1 MVGNLLKI
9 RERIG
14 WGAGEMPPALLPAQP
29 EGSGPV
35 DCLGVPLA
43 EGGVGVLIC
52 ESPRQGPRCVA
63 LTPLG
68 GVAAGLIW
76 TLPHSCPWPRGLWSP
91 GAKGQTPYWG
101 HFNGG
106 GVFLSFTFFFFLLI
120 MEMFG
125 PCPPPVSL
133 VLAPPICPDRSQ
145 SYREIFAL

>member
-91 GAKGQTPYWG
+91 GQRDRPPTGAISM
-101 HFNGG
+101 
-106 GVFLSFTFFFFLLI
+106 GVEFSFHSLFFFFFFFTDNGDVWALPPTCQSCP
-120 MEMFG
+120 G
-125 PCPPPVSL
+125 PTHLS
-133 VLAPPICPDRSQ
+133 
-145 SYREIFAL
+145 